1 MGTPGKSFLA
11 MGRKVEGGG
20 GWGWGNKMAGAK
32 ESPATQTTRDL
43 F

>member
-11 MGRKVEGGG
+11 MGRKVRGGG
-20 GWGWGNKMAGAK
+20 GGNKMAGAK

-43 F
+43 FRIN